1 MVVLAS
7 GFWSVN
13 KYLFG
18 HLQVRIKFVP
28 GNSAGTVTA
37 YYVSGIIL
45 SPMHAWATSVHYL
58 VISGIS
64 DHRDIS
70 APFCMNVC
78 KLVCIQL

>member
-1 MVVLAS
+1 MVAAAS

-37 YYVSGIIL
+37 YYVSAII
-45 SPMHAWATSVHYL
+45 
-58 VISGIS
+58 
-64 DHRDIS
+64 
-70 APFCMNVC
+70 
-78 KLVCIQL
+78 